1 MQPGAEGTEGDGEHG
16 QHGAQEQG
24 EGGVLA
30 GDHPVDPLAEGGSG
44 GSVPLDHGG
53 LDHSLDV
60 LIAAVGDEGLPI
72 AQVAG
77 GLILGDDA
85 PQLLLHCPGQV
96 QGLLHQ
102 LVPLQQLDG
111 RPVGGE
117 VGGIGVVV
125 EQLAH
130 AVVNVVGEA
139 VVQVV
144 GLKGTAQ
151 VHLPVGRLEQLVQS
165 LASLGGDG
173 DHGDAQLPGEALHI
187 DGVPPGL
194 HLVHKVQGKHQGALQ
209 LQQLNGEIEVALQI
223 GGVHNVQNGVRSLAN
238 DEVPGHDLFHGVGG
252 QGVDP
257 RQIHHRQLPVA

>member
-1 MQPGAEGTEGDGEHG
+1 M
-16 QHGAQEQG
+16 
-24 EGGVLA
+24 
-30 GDHPVDPLAEGGSG
+30 
-44 GSVPLDHGG
+44 
-53 LDHSLDV
+53 
-60 LIAAVGDEGLPI
+60 
-72 AQVAG
+72 
-77 GLILGDDA
+77 
-85 PQLLLHCPGQV
+85 

-187 DGVPPGL
+187 DGVPRP
-194 HLVHKVQGKHQGALQ
+194 
-209 LQQLNGEIEVALQI
+209 
-223 GGVHNVQNGVRSLAN
+223 
-238 DEVPGHDLFHGVGG
+238 P
-252 QGVDP
+252 P
-257 RQIHHRQLPVA
+257 RP